1 MPSPSTIRYKYVVT
15 EENDRV
21 VEEEPQLRSLDLFK
35 DMVDAGTV
43 YLNDT
48 WQVRERATC
57 LLRTQYSD
65 ISLRM
70 PCLAACDGSPCH

>member
-15 EENDRV
+15 EENDEV
-21 VEEEPQLRSLDLFK
+21 VEEESQLRSLDLFK

-48 WQVRERATC
+48 WQVRERATW
-57 LLRTQYSD
+57 
-65 ISLRM
+65 
-70 PCLAACDGSPCH
+70 P